1 MDLSTFKTKIY
12 LLTNFLNK
20 SIEKVNNTDV
30 VGNNVKIINC
40 SCNGK
45 NKCLSPSA
53 TQYSPLS
60 NDGQEKPS
68 SAMQN

>member
-1 MDLSTFKTKIY
+1 MLIFHIDK
-12 LLTNFLNK
+12 NFNLDYPLK
-20 SIEKVNNTDV
+20 NNTDV

-45 NKCLSPSA
+45 NKSLSPSA

-68 SAMQN
+68 SAM